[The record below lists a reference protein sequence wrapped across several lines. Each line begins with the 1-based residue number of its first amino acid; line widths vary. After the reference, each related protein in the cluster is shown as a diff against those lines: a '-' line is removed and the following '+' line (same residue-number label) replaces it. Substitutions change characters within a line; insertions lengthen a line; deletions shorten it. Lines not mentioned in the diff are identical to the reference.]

1 MRKATF
7 GFCVFLAILFLV
19 APAMAQT
26 YDVTNYMM
34 LTPGQWKTIQGED
47 DCEGFTW
54 NEAAV
59 ISSSGQYILET
70 WYEQDGGWVKEGI
83 GIFQVTPSNLLYHGE
98 FDLSPGEEGL
108 WLLNPPITVPRSLEL
123 NEPAISSGVV
133 TGGGESGPYVF
144 TFMILEAGVSVTTPA
159 GVFNN
164 CLKIVTSEMSMDGGQ
179 SEIMIWAP
187 ALGDVKSW
195 SGEVEE
201 GDLGVE
207 IDADTYQATG
217 YGSF

>member
-1 MRKATF
+1 MKKTLL
-7 GFCVFLAILFLV
+7 GICVFLAIFLMV

-34 LTPGQWKTIQGED
+34 LTPGQWKTIQGQD

-54 NEAAV
+54 NEAEV
-59 ISSSGQYILET
+59 ISTNGQYILET
-70 WYEQDGGWVKEGI
+70 RYDQNGGWVRESI
-83 GIFQVTPSNLLYHGE
+83 GIFQVTPSNLMYLGE

-108 WLLNPPITVPRSLEL
+108 LLFNPPLTVPRSLQL

-144 TFMILEAGVSVTTPA
+144 TLMIVEAGVSVSTPA

-164 CLKIVTSEMSMDGGQ
+164 CLKVVTSEIFIDGAQ
-179 SEIMIWAP
+179 SEITIWAP
-187 ALGDVKSW
+187 ALGEVQSW
-195 SGEVEE
+195 AGEVE
-201 GDLGVE
+201 DNDPGVE
-207 IDADTYQATG
+207 IDADTEQITD
-217 YGSF
+217 YGLF